1 MMGQGLHGK
10 RVVVIGG
17 TSGIGFAVAQA
28 ALADGAAS
36 VFVASSGAD
45 NVKSAV
51 ERLGKGADGAVM
63 NVRDEASV
71 ASVFEQIGA
80 LDHLVYTAGDW
91 GSFRTPRPIAELNM
105 AEADQAF
112 TIRFWGAV
120 MAVKHAASRIAKDG
134 SITLTDGL
142 IAHRPRK
149 GAALSTA
156 MAGAVE
162 HLTQGLAVDLAP
174 VRVNCIC
181 PGLVL
186 TEVWNSIPEDTR
198 QAQLLQMTAQQPLPR
213 PGDPAELAQAYLFL
227 MRGGYTTGQVLL
239 IDGGRSIV

>member
-1 MMGQGLHGK
+1 MTGQGLSGK
-10 RVVVIGG
+10 RVVIIGG
-17 TSGIGFAVAQA
+17 TSGMGFAVAQA

-36 VFVASSGAD
+36 VFVASSGED

-63 NVRDEASV
+63 NVRDESSV
-71 ASVFEQIGA
+71 ASVFERIGA

-91 GSFRTPRPIAELNM
+91 APFRTPMPIAELDM
-105 AEADQAF
+105 ADTGAIFA
-112 TIRFWGAV
+112 IRFWGAV
-120 MAVKHAASRIAKDG
+120 IAVKHAARIIAKDG
-134 SITLTDGL
+134 SITLTDGM

-174 VRVNCIC
+174 LRVNCVC
-181 PGLVL
+181 PGLTL
-186 TEVWNSIPEDTR
+186 TGAWNSMPEENR
-198 QAQLLQMTAQQPLPR
+198 AQLVQRTAPQPLPR
-213 PGDPAELAQAYLFL
+213 PGEPSEVAQAYLFL
-227 MRGGYTTGQVLL
+227 MRGGYTTGQVLRV
-239 IDGGRSIV
+239 DGGRSIV

>member
-1 MMGQGLHGK
+1 MLGQGLNDK

-36 VFVASSGAD
+36 VFVASSSAD

-51 ERLGKGADGAVM
+51 ERLGKGAHGAVM

-71 ASVFEQIGA
+71 AGVFEQIGA

-120 MAVKHAASRIAKDG
+120 MAVKHAASRIAQDG

-142 IAHRPRK
+142 VAHRPRK

-181 PGLVL
+181 PGLIL
-186 TEVWNSIPEDTR
+186 TEVWNSIPEDKR

-213 PGDPAELAQAYLFL
+213 PGEPSEVAQAYLFL

-239 IDGGRSIV
+239 IDGGHSIV

>member
-1 MMGQGLHGK
+1 MADQGLNGK
-10 RVVVIGG
+10 RLVIIGG

-28 ALADGAAS
+28 ALADGAS
-36 VFVASSGAD
+36 VFVASSGED
-45 NVKSAV
+45 NVKAAV
-51 ERLGKGADGAVM
+51 ERLGKGADGAAM

-71 ASVFEQIGA
+71 AGVFEKIGQ

-91 GSFRTPRPIAELNM
+91 GSFRTPKPIVDLDL
-105 AEADQAF
+105 ADAGAVF
-112 TIRFWGAV
+112 AVRFWGAV
-120 MAVKHAASRIAKDG
+120 TAVKYAAQSIAKDG

-142 IAHRPRK
+142 VAHRPRK

-181 PGLVL
+181 PGLIL
-186 TEVWNSIPEDTR
+186 TDIWNSIPEDKR

-213 PGDPAELAQAYLFL
+213 PGEPSEVAEAYLFL

>member
-1 MMGQGLHGK
+1 MFQMEMTRRAGSGRLSEIAGPATLRIDRLMRTLGL
-10 RVVVIGG
+10 R
-17 TSGIGFAVAQA
+17 QA

-149 GAALSTA
+149 GAALSE
-156 MAGAVE
+156 V
-162 HLTQGLAVDLAP
+162 AP
-174 VRVNCIC
+174 VVR
-181 PGLVL
+181 
-186 TEVWNSIPEDTR
+186 TVW
-198 QAQLLQMTAQQPLPR
+198 R
-213 PGDPAELAQAYLFL
+213 PG
-227 MRGGYTTGQVLL
+227 
-239 IDGGRSIV
+239 